1 MAEYGKECRLHAR
14 HFRSANFSAY
24 RRVDPISS
32 QEAGDAAKKKSSL
45 GGFSARNRWTGIII
59 TTCRFTFATID
70 VMHNW
75 NRRHRGNAVAD
86 WGDGASLG
94 SGIMRPHL
102 LKLVVGLCV
111 VHGGNNSRRLRAGD
125 ALETWSGWCPS
136 FDENAGSIGSK
147 IWF

>member
-1 MAEYGKECRLHAR
+1 
-14 HFRSANFSAY
+14 
-24 RRVDPISS
+24 
-32 QEAGDAAKKKSSL
+32 
-45 GGFSARNRWTGIII
+45 
-59 TTCRFTFATID
+59 
-70 VMHNW
+70 MHNW